1 MANTRL
7 TRTPSSAGSYV
18 INTWS
23 FWVKRGTLSSNQNL
37 FNAYVSSSNKFR
49 IKFTPSDQLE
59 VGYFTGSWDFQI
71 VTNRKFRDTSAWY
84 HIVVAQKANESTA
97 TDRIKVYVNGV
108 RETSFAT
115 TNFPSA
121 NEGSNVINAT
131 NATQNIGSSGAPDHY
146 FDGSMSHVHFADGS
160 ALAPTVFGETDSTT
174 GEWKIKTAPSFTPGT
189 NGFTILKDGNTIT
202 DQSANSNNFS
212 TSGAGVTTTKD
223 CPSNVF
229 ATMNPLVYGGTSGQ
243 PVFSNGNTTVSAT
256 GSGGW
261 HPSFGSIG
269 VTSGKWYFETKVIG
283 YNHCVVGIA
292 NEAGTYNTVTSGF
305 PPSQLYSYGIVCYDL
320 GKKETNNSRTAYGA
334 SSNITNGQIIGTA
347 FDLDNNKLYWS
358 VNGTFKNS
366 GNPASGS
373 TGTGSAYNLQAGET
387 YFPMLI
393 GNIGG
398 GSNPAGGNINFGNGF
413 FGTTAITTNS
423 GNGYAGAEGKSKFN
437 YAVPSGYSAL
447 STKGLNQ

>member
-23 FWVKRGTLSSNQNL
+23 FWVKRGNLSSNQNL

-84 HIVVAQKANESTA
+84 HIVVAQKANEDSSD
-97 TDRIKVYVNGV
+97 DRIKIYVNGV

-115 TNFPSA
+115 NNRPSL

-243 PVFSNGNTTVSAT
+243 PVFSNGNTTISAT
-256 GSGGW
+256 GGG
-261 HPSFGSIG
+261 
-269 VTSGKWYFETKVIG
+269 
-283 YNHCVVGIA
+283 
-292 NEAGTYNTVTSGF
+292 
-305 PPSQLYSYGIVCYDL
+305 Q
-320 GKKETNNSRTAYGA
+320 
-334 SSNITNGQIIGTA
+334 
-347 FDLDNNKLYWS
+347 
-358 VNGTFKNS
+358 
-366 GNPASGS
+366 
-373 TGTGSAYNLQAGET
+373 
-387 YFPMLI
+387 
-393 GNIGG
+393 
-398 GSNPAGGNINFGNGF
+398 
-413 FGTTAITTNS
+413 
-423 GNGYAGAEGKSKFN
+423 FN
-437 YAVPSGYSAL
+437 
-447 STKGLNQ
+447 